1 MTLDQIGGGVGMLGD
16 QANTWQDDGRNL
28 RMCDVESITDSLS
41 SAGSSLLLSD
51 GVSALSRSGSSMS
64 IDTDLDQFER
74 ELDQCG
80 SVAETPVVATMD
92 EKRVETSPP
101 QVALADFA
109 KKDAQRRLD
118 ATPLKTS
125 IGHYSRACTKYAKAK
140 PTAKAAAKA
149 AVVAKKPK
157 ETSKTGKETKVV
169 AKKPLDKSWHL
180 FVAPDGDTLKK
191 YQSRWYKRDMKEA
204 RDNGLRGEKLVEVG
218 HEAFSKAT
226 AEFVSKHGL

>member
-51 GVSALSRSGSSMS
+51 GVSAFSRSGSSMS

-74 ELDQCG
+74 ELLDQCG

-92 EKRVETSPP
+92 EKRVETSPK
-101 QVALADFA
+101 QFALADFA

-125 IGHYSRACTKYAKAK
+125 IGHYSRECTKYAKAK
-140 PTAKAAAKA
+140 PTAKAAA
-149 AVVAKKPK
+149 VAKNTSKD
-157 ETSKTGKETKVV
+157 TSKTGKETKVV
-169 AKKPLDKSWHL
+169 AKKPCEKSWHL

-191 YQSRWYKRDMKEA
+191 YQSRCYKHANKEA
-204 RDNGLRGEKLVEVG
+204 RNNGLSGEKLATFRKD
-218 HEAFSKAT
+218 AFSKAT
-226 AEFVSKHGL
+226 ADFVSKYGL